1 MSHYE
6 IYVTCTECS
15 GEHPMRIRIFL
26 EDGPTHK
33 QCVRDAYYDK
43 PQPPQLQAIEGHK
56 VLCLKTGKTFAQSNP
71 DEVFLVPTAAPK
83 WR

>member
-1 MSHYE
+1 
-6 IYVTCTECS
+6 
-15 GEHPMRIRIFL
+15 MRIRIFL